1 MPGDIDLFVRTIE
14 EVGVDPYI
22 NLSKDEFYREIQT
35 LINRI
40 NRPLTRREVLSL
52 FAPVV
57 NDLKLSHTH
66 LLIPLKRFEEKMRY
80 DKNNGKYLPLELR
93 IDDNRLLL
101 DENYSQTKFP
111 VGEEILAIN
120 DLPAKDIIGRLY
132 SYADG
137 ATRYS
142 KLMDLQNSLSIKL

>member
-22 NLSKDEFYREIQT
+22 NLSKDEYYREIQT

-40 NRPLTRREVLSL
+40 DRPLTRREVLLL

-80 DKNNGKYLPLELR
+80 DKTT
-93 IDDNRLLL
+93 
-101 DENYSQTKFP
+101 ENIF
-111 VGEEILAIN
+111 
-120 DLPAKDIIGRLY
+120 
-132 SYADG
+132 
-137 ATRYS
+137 
-142 KLMDLQNSLSIKL
+142 LSN